1 ACIDVGVGKTRITIE
16 ELAIWLK
23 NTEPDGPVIYA
34 TPRHKLN
41 EDIEEQFAKHGINA
55 RIFRGR
61 EADDPIRPAQ
71 AMSVNL
77 PAVSLAKKCHAE
89 IGPTCCK
96 HKKKRCAYFDQC
108 GYQRQL
114 RFRDSVQVWIVAID
128 TLFHTQKALGEPV
141 AAIVDEALWQKGLRG
156 VEANEEFDW
165 SVAIDSISNKPP
177 PPNTLLNDLSRFR
190 HRLASA
196 LRAQANNGGV
206 ERKHL
211 DDRHLDGSSCS
222 YALGREWDRYNAD
235 VKKLGQ
241 EPGMSDT
248 KIAALAARTDVIDR
262 IQHARR
268 VIQIWEGAREF
279 LNRADIDVSGC
290 LTL

>member
-1 ACIDVGVGKTRITIE
+1 
-16 ELAIWLK
+16 
-23 NTEPDGPVIYA
+23 
-34 TPRHKLN
+34 
-41 EDIEEQFAKHGINA
+41 
-55 RIFRGR
+55 
-61 EADDPIRPAQ
+61 
-71 AMSVNL
+71 
-77 PAVSLAKKCHAE
+77 AVSLAKKCHAE

-177 PPNTLLNDLSRFR
+177 PPNTLLNDLSRSR

-211 DDRHLDGSSCS
+211 DDQHLDGSSCS

-290 LTL
+290 LTLQQDNGQRTVKWRGIKPISSQFTVPTLLLDATLPPETMLQIYHPRAEVVADIKVKLPKSVHIRQLQGAPTGAR